1 MKLNHWMGAAALG
14 FAMTLSGPTALFA
27 ADAKT
32 PQTTTAETIAPN
44 QQIGLDAGPEHI
56 SGVFR
61 PAQGGCALSVTMVES
76 FVSEND
82 PTGLP
87 AERMQV
93 TVEPGKPA
101 VLDTEQGE
109 QARFECLPG
118 AQAMKATVYDQ
129 VAAVLTP

>member
-1 MKLNHWMGAAALG
+1 MKLNHWMGAAALAC
-14 FAMTLSGPTALFA
+14 AMNLAGATAISA
-27 ADAKT
+27 ADAKS
-32 PQTTTAETIAPN
+32 AETIAPN
-44 QQIGLDAGPEHI
+44 QEIGLDAGPEHI

-101 VLDTEQGE
+101 VLNTEEGE

-129 VAAVLTP
+129 VAAVLAP

>member
-1 MKLNHWMGAAALG
+1 MKLKSWMAAAALACATNLAG
-14 FAMTLSGPTALFA
+14 ATALSA
-27 ADAKT
+27 ADA
-32 PQTTTAETIAPN
+32 TTSETVAPD

-61 PAQGGCALSVTMVES
+61 PAQGGCALSVTMVETY
-76 FVSEND
+76 VSEND

-87 AERMQV
+87 AESMKV

-101 VLDTEQGE
+101 VLNTEQGE

-118 AQAMKATVYDQ
+118 AQAMKATVYDR
-129 VAAVLTP
+129 VAAFLAP

>member
-1 MKLNHWMGAAALG
+1 MKLKPWMGAAALAC
-14 FAMTLSGPTALFA
+14 AMNLAGATALSA
-27 ADAKT
+27 ADAKI
-32 PQTTTAETIAPN
+32 AETIAPN

-101 VLDTEQGE
+101 VLNTEEGE

-129 VAAVLTP
+129 VAAVLAP

>member
-1 MKLNHWMGAAALG
+1 MKLKHWMGAAALAC
-14 FAMTLSGPTALFA
+14 AMNLAGATALSA
-27 ADAKT
+27 ADAKST
-32 PQTTTAETIAPN
+32 ETIVPN
-44 QQIGLDAGPEHI
+44 QEIGLDAGPEHI

-101 VLDTEQGE
+101 VLNTEEGE

-118 AQAMKATVYDQ
+118 AQSMKATVYDQ
-129 VAAVLTP
+129 VAAVLAP

>member
-1 MKLNHWMGAAALG
+1 MKPNRWMGAAALAG
-14 FAMTLSGPTALFA
+14 AMSLAGATALFA
-27 ADAKT
+27 ADART
-32 PQTTTAETIAPN
+32 SETIAPN

-61 PAQGGCALSVTMVES
+61 PAQGSCALSVTMVES

-87 AERMQV
+87 AESMQV
-93 TVEPGKPA
+93 TVQPGKLA
-101 VLDTEQGE
+101 VLNTEQGE

-129 VAAVLTP
+129 VAAVLVP